1 MLEKTTWRRR
11 APLAGGEQWRTARQ
25 HGQRLALV
33 AAAAASLS
41 AATAL
46 AGNRL
51 DQQNPFTRDTSGFGQ
66 GIRNRAASGQTF
78 TAGTTGSLDRVAV
91 YLDPVQDLPLEPAT
105 IFVDVYPIDAN
116 GAPRTDGAAIGS
128 GHAPTSDA
136 SKGPGFVTIRLSR
149 PAAVKKGTSYAIV
162 LRSDVDLEFSLAWKG
177 SSGTNLYS
185 RGADA
190 ERFEADSPWEVFPR
204 DDYFFKTFVTP
215 PRRHRHK

>member
-1 MLEKTTWRRR
+1 MDKATWRRR
-11 APLAGGEQWRTARQ
+11 APLAVGDRWRTARQ
-25 HGQRLALV
+25 YGQRLALV
-33 AAAAASLS
+33 AAAAASLG
-41 AATAL
+41 AGTAL
-46 AGNRL
+46 AGSRL
-51 DQQNPFTRDTSGFGQ
+51 DQQNLFTSDTSGFGQ

-91 YLDPVQDLPLEPAT
+91 YLDPVQDVPLEPAT
-105 IFVDVYPIDAN
+105 IFVDVYPTDVN

-128 GHAPTSDA
+128 GRAPTPDPSQG
-136 SKGPGFVTIRLSR
+136 SGFVTIRLSS
-149 PAAVKKGTSYAIV
+149 PAAVKKGKSYAIV

-190 ERFEADSPWEVFPR
+190 ERFEAGSPWEVFPR

-215 PRRHRHK
+215 SRRQRHK